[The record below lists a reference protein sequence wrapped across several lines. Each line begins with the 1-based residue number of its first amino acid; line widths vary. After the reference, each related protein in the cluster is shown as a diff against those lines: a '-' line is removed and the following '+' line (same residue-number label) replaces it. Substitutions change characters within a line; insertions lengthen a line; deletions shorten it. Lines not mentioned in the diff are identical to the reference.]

1 VGNNP
6 VNFNDP
12 TGHKPCDEEKGCGG
26 PLPKRKQNPIQN
38 PDDDHYHGRHDKDD
52 KTQPAS
58 YIHKNS
64 TLDELLESAQLQG
77 NKTGCG
83 PYSIAMAANLYN
95 NPGACTANG
104 LQGNKVQN
112 HLQWTMQKSPLLG
125 MPTQGGG
132 LWATYY
138 ASALQSYVPDAVV
151 TQYENST
158 IFDLKNAIVRDA
170 IVVVAVSWQTD
181 EQIIS
186 DPLNAT
192 VGHYMVAVG
201 FDKNNIHFLDS
212 YVGGVTTYSNETFN
226 YRWNETSNSFIAPGT
241 MFTISP

>member
-52 KTQPAS
+52 KIQPAS
-58 YIHKNS
+58 YFYNNY

-83 PYSIAMAANLYN
+83 PYSIAMATNLYN
-95 NPGACTANG
+95 NPGVCTTNG
-104 LQGNKVQN
+104 IQGNQVQGY
-112 HLQWTMQKSPLLG
+112 LEWTGLKIAGFG
-125 MPTQGGG
+125 MPTWSG
-132 LWATYY
+132 Y
-138 ASALQSYVPDAVV
+138 AIALQVYMPNAEVL
-151 TQYENST
+151 QYENST
-158 IFDLKNAIVRDA
+158 IPDLKNAIVRDA
-170 IVVVAVSWQTD
+170 IVVIAVSWQTD
-181 EQIIS
+181 EQIKS
-186 DPLNAT
+186 DPLHAT

-201 FDKNNIHFLDS
+201 YDENNIYLLDPG
-212 YVGGVTTYSNETFN
+212 VGGISTYPNQRFN
-226 YRWNETSNSFIAPGT
+226 DVWIETSNSFIAPGT
-241 MFTISP
+241 MFTIFHP